1 MKMNEILMD
10 LGLVIMIILMVKL
23 IIEKLNIK
31 KLKEEKVDYD

>member
-10 LGLVIMIILMVKL
+10 LGLVIMIILMIKL

-31 KLKEEKVDYD
+31 KLKEERVDYD

>member
-1 MKMNEILMD
+1 MNEILID

-31 KLKEEKVDYD
+31 KLKEERVDYD

>member
-23 IIEKLNIK
+23 IVEKLNIK
-31 KLKEEKVDYD
+31 KLKEERVNYD

>member
-23 IIEKLNIK
+23 IVEKLNIK
-31 KLKEEKVDYD
+31 KLKEERVDYD

>member
-1 MKMNEILMD
+1 MNEILMD

-31 KLKEEKVDYD
+31 KLKEERVDYD

>member
-31 KLKEEKVDYD
+31 KLKEERVDYD

>member
-23 IIEKLNIK
+23 IVEKLNIK
-31 KLKEEKVDYD
+31 KLKEERIDYD